1 MVYRIGIDLGG
12 TNIAAGLVE
21 VCGEL
26 FRFAAR
32 KSIPTRAP
40 RAPEELAAEI
50 AQISRQ
56 LAIEGGVSYEEIPD
70 IGIGAPGMICEG
82 VILYSNNLQ
91 LHQVPFA
98 QMLQKY
104 AGKPVFLENDAN
116 TAALGEFFGGAGKA
130 CRSMEMITLGTGIGS
145 GLILNGKI
153 YTGENGFGG
162 EMGHMLLHP
171 GGRRCTC
178 GAKGCLEAY
187 CSATALAEVSRQ
199 AMQRDLKSVMWE
211 ICGGDPKQA
220 NGRTA
225 LDAMRRGDLM
235 GRRVVLRFLQDLA
248 IGIANTIRLLQPES
262 ICLGGGIAQEG
273 DWLLQSLRPRIAKL
287 MIGQPEQTLPQLC
300 TAKLGGDAGILG
312 AALLGQKKGEPT

>member
-1 MVYRIGIDLGG
+1 MRG
-12 TNIAAGLVE
+12 TFPFCCPE
-21 VCGEL
+21 
-26 FRFAAR
+26 
-32 KSIPTRAP
+32 SIPTRAP
-40 RAPEELAAEI
+40 RE
-50 AQISRQ
+50 AQKSLQQRLLRFRQ

-178 GAKGCLEAY
+178 GAKGRLRP
-187 CSATALAEVSRQ
+187 TV
-199 AMQRDLKSVMWE
+199 QRLRAGGGIPAGDAARPESVMWE

-225 LDAMRRGDLM
+225 FDAMRRGDLM

-248 IGIANTIRLLQPES
+248 IELQIPS
-262 ICLGGGIAQEG
+262 VFLPWNRSAWAAGLRRRGTGCCSLSGLG
-273 DWLLQSLRPRIAKL
+273 LQS
-287 MIGQPEQTLPQLC
+287 
-300 TAKLGGDAGILG
+300 
-312 AALLGQKKGEPT
+312 